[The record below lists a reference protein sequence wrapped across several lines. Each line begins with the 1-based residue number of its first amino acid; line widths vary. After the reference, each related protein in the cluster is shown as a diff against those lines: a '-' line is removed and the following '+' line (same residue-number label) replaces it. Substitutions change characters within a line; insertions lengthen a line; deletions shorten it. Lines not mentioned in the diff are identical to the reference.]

1 MPRTSNIGNLAAV
14 ISGNADLL
22 AKELGRAKNVI
33 NETTASTSASFSKL
47 DDRMART
54 GLQVIAGAH
63 VFRLLHEEIKS
74 VIANI
79 ENIPGI
85 PGDTIV
91 SVQRMRGEFALA
103 QNGIERGAGAI
114 AGFISDG
121 VTSIGALLGALSVR
135 GGGDVFEGMA
145 DGLSKLNDEMEKA
158 VRLTPAYQERLT
170 EAGDKLADLQQRIK
184 RAEVSQG
191 ERINALGREAAG
203 LRAAAAKFDADD
215 LVNNVA
221 RRIEAEQK
229 DLEAMRMKGE
239 LVKQIRSEMNG
250 VGDLYDRQARAT
262 MSTRDALAEI
272 EKELNGLYSRKT
284 PDLTGSLA
292 GLDGKDLET
301 ALQNYRKIRALE
313 TERLDLIK
321 KSAEWA
327 NQLGAAFANTFDQAI
342 QHGGR
347 LGDFLR
353 SLAQDIIG
361 VFSKLAV
368 VNPLINAMFGS
379 AGMGVT
385 GFKPLPSLF
394 GFATGGD
401 FTVGGSG
408 GTDSQVVAFK
418 ATPGEAVSVRTPGQQ
433 ASGGDGTTVVNHFNW
448 SFGAG
453 VTSGQVMAL
462 IPSIIEQTKAAVAD
476 SVMRGGGY
484 RKSFA

>member
-1 MPRTSNIGNLAAV
+1 MARTSSIGNLSAV

-22 AKELGRAKNVI
+22 AKELGRAKTIV
-33 NETTASTSASFSKL
+33 NETTSSTAASFGKL

-63 VFRLLHEEIKS
+63 VFRLLHEEIKD

-79 ENIPGI
+79 ENIPGV

-91 SVQRMRGEFALA
+91 SVQRMRAEFTLA
-103 QNGIERGAGAI
+103 QNGIQQAAAAM
-114 AGFISDG
+114 AGFLSDG

-135 GGGDVFEGMA
+135 GGGDLFDGMA
-145 DGLSKLNDEMEKA
+145 DGLMALNNEMEKA
-158 VRLTPAYQERLT
+158 VRLTPAYQERLRD
-170 EAGDKLADLQQRIK
+170 AGDRLQELQQQLG
-184 RAEVSQG
+184 RASVSQG
-191 ERINALGREAAG
+191 ERINALLREADG
-203 LRAAAAKFDADD
+203 LRARASNFDAND
-215 LVNNVA
+215 LE
-221 RRIEAEQK
+221 RSLKPRIAAEEK
-229 DLEAMRMKGE
+229 EVEAMRMKGE
-239 LVKQIRSEMNG
+239 LSKQIKVEMAG
-250 VGDLYDRQARAT
+250 TSALYERQARAT
-262 MSTRDALAEI
+262 MSTRDAIADI
-272 EKELNGLYSRKT
+272 EKELASRYNQKM
-284 PDLTGSLA
+284 PDLSG
-292 GLDGKDLET
+292 GLEGMDGKDLER
-301 ALQNYRKIRALE
+301 ALANWKKIRALE
-313 TERLDLIK
+313 TEHLELIK
-321 KSAEWA
+321 KNVDWA
-327 NQLGAAFANTFDQAI
+327 NQLGSAFASTFDQAI

-353 SLAQDIIG
+353 SLAQDIVG
-361 VFSKLAV
+361 VFGKLAV

-379 AGMGVT
+379 SGMGVT

-433 ASGGDGTTVVNHFNW
+433 AGGDGTTVVNHFNW

-462 IPSIIEQTKAAVAD
+462 IPGIIEQTKAAVAD

-484 RKSFA
+484 RKAFA